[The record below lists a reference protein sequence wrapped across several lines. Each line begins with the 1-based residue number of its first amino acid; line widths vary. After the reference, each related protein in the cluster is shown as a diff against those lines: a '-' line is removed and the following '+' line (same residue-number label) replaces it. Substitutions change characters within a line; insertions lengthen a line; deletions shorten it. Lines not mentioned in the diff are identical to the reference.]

1 MFCASMNYFLGTG
14 IKSINQ
20 LTYESQSVFWRAII
34 SIEMNTQTMKITKK
48 KRKETHNRD
57 AHKLQYPEKVNGN

>member
-34 SIEMNTQTMKITKK
+34 SIEMNTQTMKITTTK
-48 KRKETHNRD
+48 KETQNRD